1 MEFVPS
7 KKDMKMKNT
16 VPHLM
21 GFFLILFSS
30 VALLMMAGGGWS
42 PEDLPTL
49 HMSLVLLGASII
61 LAGFSHRRTA
71 LSLSIMIIPLQFIQ
85 FAGFQGLHTVL
96 PVSLLVAYSLSLILL
111 IRRHYH
117 AGQTLAYI
125 TGIIAYALVMT
136 HLTGVVEVV
145 EALRV
150 DPIISAELLMAAVG
164 LLGLYPQRGV
174 TEPLFSGM
182 MGGYTARVL
191 LATMLTAIT
200 VTGILI
206 LRGRDQLPFP
216 AEIFLLSLTVALII
230 VTITF
235 TAYRLNTVDHE
246 RIMNERGLR
255 RARRFFRDVVENL
268 EEAVAVIDEDGNP
281 LHLNRAMKKLG
292 IDFRS
297 IHDRFMDARAPSYI
311 RSLKAGDRNFTGW
324 YIPLDEGA
332 IISLTDI
339 TDLMRTQEE
348 LQRNIMEKDALLR
361 ELHHRVKNN
370 LQIILSL
377 INMQMRSASGDA
389 RKALVRTSTR
399 VQTLAAIHESV
410 YGLGSLAEVKM
421 HECIG
426 RIAENLRSVFDAVD
440 VEFHIDARHVFNV
453 ETAMPLALIVNE
465 LVSNSIQHAFPE
477 GRGTVKV
484 EISRMNSE
492 YCLRVVDDG
501 VGFSGEKRMGLQLA
515 LNLARQIE
523 GDLRILLREDG
534 GGTEVTVPFRELHYR
549 RRL

>member
-1 MEFVPS
+1 MEYVPF
-7 KKDMKMKNT
+7 KKDLNMKNT

-30 VALLMMAGGGWS
+30 VALLMMAGGGGS
-42 PEDLPTL
+42 PRELPIL

-85 FAGFQGLHTVL
+85 FAGFQGLHPL
-96 PVSLLVAYSLSLILL
+96 PPPLLAAYSVSLILL
-111 IRRHYH
+111 IHRHYH

-125 TGIIAYALVMT
+125 TGIISYALVMT

-164 LLGLYPQRGV
+164 LLGLYPHRGV
-174 TEPLFSGM
+174 IEPLFSGM

-200 VTGILI
+200 VTGVLI

-246 RIMNERGLR
+246 RLMNERGLR
-255 RARRFFRDVVENL
+255 RTRRFFRDVVENL
-268 EEAVAVIDEDGNP
+268 EEAVAVIDEDCNP
-281 LHLNRAMKKLG
+281 VHLNRAMKKLG

-297 IHDRFMDARAPSYI
+297 IHDRFMDARAPSRI

-339 TDLMRTQEE
+339 TDLMRAQEE
-348 LQRNIMEKDALLR
+348 LERNIMEKDALLR

-377 INMQMRSASGDA
+377 INMQIRSAGEDA
-389 RKALVRTSTR
+389 REALIRTSTR

-421 HECIG
+421 HECIM
-426 RIAENLRSVFDAVD
+426 RISENLRSVFDALD
-440 VEFHIDARHVFNV
+440 VEFHIDARHTFNV

-465 LVSNSIQHAFPE
+465 LVSNSLQHAFPQ

-492 YCLRVVDDG
+492 YCLRVMDDG

>member
-1 MEFVPS
+1 
-7 KKDMKMKNT
+7 
-16 VPHLM
+16 
-21 GFFLILFSS
+21 
-30 VALLMMAGGGWS
+30 
-42 PEDLPTL
+42 
-49 HMSLVLLGASII
+49 
-61 LAGFSHRRTA
+61 
-71 LSLSIMIIPLQFIQ
+71 MI
-85 FAGFQGLHTVL
+85 
-96 PVSLLVAYSLSLILL
+96 
-111 IRRHYH
+111 
-117 AGQTLAYI
+117 
-125 TGIIAYALVMT
+125 

-150 DPIISAELLMAAVG
+150 DPIVSAELLMAAVG

-174 TEPLFSGM
+174 IEPLFSGM
-182 MGGYTARVL
+182 MGGYTARAL

-246 RIMNERGLR
+246 RLKNEKRLR

-292 IDFRS
+292 IDCRS
-297 IHDRFMDARAPSYI
+297 INDRFMDARAPSHI
-311 RSLKAGDRNFTGW
+311 RSLKARDRNFTGW

-339 TDLMRTQEE
+339 TDLMRAQEE

-377 INMQMRSASGDA
+377 INMQIRSAGEDA
-389 RKALVRTSTR
+389 REALIRTSTR

-421 HECIG
+421 HECIR
-426 RIAENLRSVFDAVD
+426 RIAENLRSVFDALD
-440 VEFHIDARHVFNV
+440 VEFHIDARHAFNV

-465 LVSNSIQHAFPE
+465 LVSNSIQHAFPQ

-492 YCLRVVDDG
+492 YCLRVMDDG
-501 VGFSGEKRMGLQLA
+501 VGFSGEKRMGLHLA

-534 GGTEVTVPFRELHYR
+534 GGTEVTVPFREIHYR